1 MTGRVDRRLQQ
12 LEETTAQIQ
21 AELAQLGDEVYAQQK
36 EIATLLRLVD
46 SLTRHVQA
54 LQAGNGILHSNE
66 DSPPPHY

>member
-1 MTGRVDRRLQQ
+1 MTGKDDRRLQQ

-36 EIATLLRLVD
+36 EIATLLRLFD
-46 SLTRHVQA
+46 SLTRRVQA
-54 LQAGNGILHSNE
+54 LQSDNSILRSDE

>member
-1 MTGRVDRRLQQ
+1 MTGRVERRLQE

-21 AELAQLGDEVYAQQK
+21 AELAQLGDEAYAQQK

-46 SLTRHVQA
+46 SLTRRVQA
-54 LQAGNGILHSNE
+54 LQSDNGILHSDE

>member
-1 MTGRVDRRLQQ
+1 MTGRDNRRLQQ

-36 EIATLLRLVD
+36 EITTLLSLVD
-46 SLTRHVQA
+46 SLTRRVQA
-54 LQAGNGILHSNE
+54 LQSDNGILRSDE

>member
-1 MTGRVDRRLQQ
+1 MTVRVDRRLQE

-36 EIATLLRLVD
+36 EIATLLRLFD
-46 SLTRHVQA
+46 SLTRRVQA
-54 LQAGNGILHSNE
+54 LQSDNGILRSDE

>member
-1 MTGRVDRRLQQ
+1 MTGRDDRRLQQ

-36 EIATLLRLVD
+36 EIATLLGLVD
-46 SLTRHVQA
+46 SLTRRVQA
-54 LQAGNGILHSNE
+54 LQSDNGILRSDE

>member
-1 MTGRVDRRLQQ
+1 MTGRDDQRIQQ

-21 AELAQLGDEVYAQQK
+21 AELVQLGDEVYAQQK

-54 LQAGNGILHSNE
+54 LQSVNGILRGDE

>member
-1 MTGRVDRRLQQ
+1 MTGRDDQRIQQ

-36 EIATLLRLVD
+36 EIATLLRLFD
-46 SLTRHVQA
+46 SLTRRVQA
-54 LQAGNGILHSNE
+54 LQSDNSILRSDE

>member
-46 SLTRHVQA
+46 SLTRRVQA
-54 LQAGNGILHSNE
+54 LQADNGILRSNE

>member
-1 MTGRVDRRLQQ
+1 MNGRVDRRLQQ

-46 SLTRHVQA
+46 SLTRRVQA
-54 LQAGNGILHSNE
+54 LQADNGILRSNE

>member
-1 MTGRVDRRLQQ
+1 MTGRDDRRIQQ
-12 LEETTAQIQ
+12 LEETTAQMQ

-46 SLTRHVQA
+46 SLTRRVQA
-54 LQAGNGILHSNE
+54 PQSDNGILRSDE

>member
-1 MTGRVDRRLQQ
+1 MTGRDDQRIQQ

-36 EIATLLRLVD
+36 EIATLLRLFD
-46 SLTRHVQA
+46 SLTRRVQA
-54 LQAGNGILHSNE
+54 LQSDNGILRSDE

>member
-1 MTGRVDRRLQQ
+1 MTGKDNRRLQQ

-21 AELAQLGDEVYAQQK
+21 AELAQLGDEAYAQQK

-46 SLTRHVQA
+46 SLTRRVQA
-54 LQAGNGILHSNE
+54 LQSDNGILRSDE

>member
-1 MTGRVDRRLQQ
+1 MTGGQDRRLQQ

-21 AELAQLGDEVYAQQK
+21 AELAQLSDEVYAQQK

-46 SLTRHVQA
+46 NLTRRVQA
-54 LQAGNGILHSNE
+54 LHSDSGILRSDE

>member
-1 MTGRVDRRLQQ
+1 MTGRDDRRLQH

-21 AELAQLGDEVYAQQK
+21 AELAQLGDEIYAQQK
-36 EIATLLRLVD
+36 EIVTLLHLVD

-54 LQAGNGILHSNE
+54 LQSVNGILRSDE